1 MVYSLIISDTSE
13 YLVEYLEQGFPNISI
28 PRPT

>member
-13 YLVEYLEQGFPNISI
+13 YLVEYLEYLVDLDCYMLFW
-28 PRPT
+28 